1 MKLIGLIDAAARYDK
16 RTVTIR
22 EGEELE
28 VPEEIGKSLMAQNLA
43 KPAEPVKKPAAKRR
57 APRAKK
63 ADVNG

>member
-28 VPEEIGKSLMAQNLA
+28 VPEDIAKSLVAQRLA
-43 KPAEPVKKPAAKRR
+43 KASEPVKKPAAKRR

-63 ADVNG
+63 TDVDG

>member
-28 VPEEIGKSLMAQNLA
+28 VPEDIAKSLVAQRLA
-43 KPAEPVKKPAAKRR
+43 KASEPVKKPAAKRR
-57 APRAKK
+57 APRANKT
-63 ADVNG
+63 DVDG

>member
-28 VPEEIGKSLMAQNLA
+28 VPDDIGKSLIAQRLA
-43 KPAEPVKKPAAKRR
+43 KPSAPVKKTAAKRR

-63 ADVNG
+63 TDVDG

>member
-28 VPEEIGKSLMAQNLA
+28 VPEEIGKSLMAQKLA
-43 KPAEPVKKPAAKRR
+43 KPAEPVTKPAAKRR

-63 ADVNG
+63 ADVDG

>member
-28 VPEEIGKSLMAQNLA
+28 VPEDKLHLGINERQMAA
-43 KPAEPVKKPAAKRR
+43 IIHSVIHK
-57 APRAKK
+57 
-63 ADVNG
+63 

>member
-22 EGEELE
+22 KGEELE

>member
-28 VPEEIGKSLMAQNLA
+28 VPEDIGKSLVAQRLA
-43 KPAEPVKKPAAKRR
+43 KPAEPVKKPVAKRK
-57 APRAKK
+57 APRAQKT
-63 ADVNG
+63 DVDG